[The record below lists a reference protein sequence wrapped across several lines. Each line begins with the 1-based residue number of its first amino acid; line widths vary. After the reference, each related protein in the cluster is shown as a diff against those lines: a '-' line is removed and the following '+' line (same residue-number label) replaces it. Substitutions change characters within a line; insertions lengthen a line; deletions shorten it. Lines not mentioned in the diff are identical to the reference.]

1 MILDEIRN
9 GDIKKALVSLAIE
22 KALLEISNAV
32 LEKVGNK
39 LYADYKCYFS
49 DCYAHPEYL
58 NTILKDMFG
67 KSYTKIVESIK
78 IQLAEAVSQKPI
90 EEFLIK
96 LSE

>member
-1 MILDEIRN
+1 MDKIIN

-22 KALLEISNAV
+22 KALLEISNAT

-58 NTILKDMFG
+58 SIILKDLFG

-78 IQLAEAVSQKPI
+78 MQLGEAVLQKPI

>member
-1 MILDEIRN
+1 MDEIRN
-9 GDIKKALVSLAIE
+9 DDIKKALVSLAIE
-22 KALLEISNAV
+22 KALLEIGNAT

-58 NTILKDMFG
+58 NAILKEIFG

-78 IQLAEAVSQKPI
+78 MQLGEAVLQRPV

-96 LSE
+96 LRE

>member
-22 KALLEISNAV
+22 KALLEIGNAV
-32 LEKVGNK
+32 LERVGNK
-39 LYADYKCYFS
+39 LHADYKCYFS

-78 IQLAEAVSQKPI
+78 IQLGEAVSQKPI